1 MSNKDWKGNYN
12 SIYKTIG
19 ASNHTDK
26 ERQSEDYY
34 ATSPEAIDKLLEVE
48 KFHNEIWEPAVGG
61 GHLAKRLTELGYDVF
76 SSDIVD
82 RGYPNTHIIDFLDET
97 YISEHY
103 PRIKRD
109 IITNPPYAKALEFVK
124 RALEVVADGY
134 KVAMFLKLTFLEGKA
149 RRKLFE
155 KHPPKKVYVFSE
167 RIMCAKNGDFEAMK
181 AGGGS
186 AVAYAWFV
194 FEKNPSGG
202 GTIVEWI

>member
-1 MSNKDWKGNYN
+1 MKDKKRKYN
-12 SIYKTIG
+12 VTLSK
-19 ASNHTDK
+19 
-26 ERQSEDYY
+26 
-34 ATSPEAIDKLLEVE
+34 AIDKLLEVE
-48 KFHNEIWEPAVGG
+48 EFHNEIWEPAVGG

-109 IITNPPYAKALEFVK
+109 IITKPPYKFAEAFVR
-124 RALEVVADGY
+124 RALEVVADSY

-155 KHPPKKVYVFSE
+155 EHPPKKVYVFSE
-167 RIMCAKNGDFEAMK
+167 RIMCAKNDDFEKMK

-186 AVAYAWFV
+186 AVAYIWLI